1 MSYKI
6 ISVLVF
12 ERNTY
17 FYGITTHHNHND
29 FRFGM
34 RFNHNGYV

>member
-29 FRFGM
+29 FYSGM